1 MLGVPASVSAAPQ
14 AAAGQPEVTTLRY
27 QGWSG
32 SVLFPELAEDLGYL
46 APLKLDWVGNTISG
60 PQDIQSVVTRD
71 VDFGGAFNG
80 SVDKLIVAGAPIK
93 AVLSYTGT
101 DAESFSGVYVAQ
113 DSKIQSPRDLIGKKI
128 GVNTLGAFNEWLVTD
143 YLLKNGLTPDEIKRI
158 TLVAAPPVNEYQ
170 LLKAGQIDAA
180 VLQDVVRLKA
190 LELGGIRPLFTD
202 YQFLGSYSYA
212 TYVLRSDFIAH
223 NPIAARKF
231 VDGTARA
238 IEWARTHPRDEV
250 VARLRTIVAKRH
262 RNEDPTIVSYWHSTG
277 VSRAG
282 GLLDD
287 SDFTVFSDWYI
298 KTGALKPGQFDV
310 KQAYTNEFNPYRSI
324 PH

>member
-190 LELGGIRPLFTD
+190 LELAHCSPTTNFSVATPMRPMCC
-202 YQFLGSYSYA
+202 
-212 TYVLRSDFIAH
+212 V
-223 NPIAARKF
+223 
-231 VDGTARA
+231 
-238 IEWARTHPRDEV
+238 RTL
-250 VARLRTIVAKRH
+250 LRTIRSLH
-262 RNEDPTIVSYWHSTG
+262 ENSSTAL
-277 VSRAG
+277 RAPSSG
-282 GLLDD
+282 HARILV
-287 SDFTVFSDWYI
+287 T
-298 KTGALKPGQFDV
+298 
-310 KQAYTNEFNPYRSI
+310 RSLRACA
-324 PH
+324 P